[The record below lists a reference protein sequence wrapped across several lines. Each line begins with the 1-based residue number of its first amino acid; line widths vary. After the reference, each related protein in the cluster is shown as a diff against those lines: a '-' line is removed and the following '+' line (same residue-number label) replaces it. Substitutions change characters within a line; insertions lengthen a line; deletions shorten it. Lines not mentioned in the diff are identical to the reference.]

1 MILDLVNVHLQKK
14 ILVHVLVLKGEGSPF
29 NRHLFLLD
37 RIHLEQELLL
47 EGLANGALHQL
58 PLFGDL
64 LFQIKLFSDES
75 GPLHVDLT
83 LSFKNIVLDLTTHD
97 HVNDSLVE
105 VLVEELHVLVLESL
119 NRVEVLLE
127 NKLLLLVIV
136 VEQML
141 LLSIH

>member
-1 MILDLVNVHLQKK
+1 LHIDL
-14 ILVHVLVLKGEGSPF
+14 S
-29 NRHLFLLD
+29 
-37 RIHLEQELLL
+37 
-47 EGLANGALHQL
+47 
-58 PLFGDL
+58 
-64 LFQIKLFSDES
+64 
-75 GPLHVDLT
+75 

-127 NKLLLLVIV
+127 NQLLLLVVI